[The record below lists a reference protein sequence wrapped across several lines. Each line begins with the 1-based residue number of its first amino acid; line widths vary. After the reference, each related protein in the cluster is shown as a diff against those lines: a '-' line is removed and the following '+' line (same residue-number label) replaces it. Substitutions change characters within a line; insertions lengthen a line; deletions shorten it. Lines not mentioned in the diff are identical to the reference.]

1 MPGVSHTF
9 IIALLLVGGF
19 FRSLQFTSMN
29 SLAYADLEAKSM
41 SQATSFTSVAQ
52 QLSISAGVT
61 VAALVLESLRYS
73 RGNSAILVSDF
84 QIAFLIVGAISFSC
98 ILFVLRLPKDAG
110 SALTHLP
117 PAAKEAAAEAAAE
130 TDRQI

>member
-29 SLAYADLEAKSM
+29 SLAYADLGAKST
-41 SQATSFTSVAQ
+41 SQATNFTSVAQ

-61 VAALVLESLRYS
+61 VAALALESLRYS
-73 RGNSAILVSDF
+73 RGQRGGSRGGGGDRPVDLGRA
-84 QIAFLIVGAISFSC
+84 LINRG
-98 ILFVLRLPKDAG
+98 
-110 SALTHLP
+110 
-117 PAAKEAAAEAAAE
+117 
-130 TDRQI
+130 